1 MISSVGGLDESL
13 WYLTLGEPMLPRAS
27 LENDIEADVCILGAG
42 YSGLW
47 TALFL
52 KQKQPSLKVVV
63 LEAAMAGEGASGRNG
78 GWLMGSFGGDLGYLA
93 QQIGRA
99 HV

>member
-27 LENDIEADVCILGAG
+27 LENDIEADVCILGAR

-47 TALFL
+47 TDR
-52 KQKQPSLKVVV
+52 KSVV
-63 LEAAMAGEGASGRNG
+63 
-78 GWLMGSFGGDLGYLA
+78 
-93 QQIGRA
+93 
-99 HV
+99 